1 MIKQSL
7 KKLLGKKSMDL
18 IYHPIFLEHETG
30 DYPENK
36 KRLLSFGRL
45 PEQEIPSGEA
55 FLSLVHKA
63 DYLQQVKDKSLRN
76 EALNAET
83 PSSPRSYEVAL
94 KAVGA
99 AVLAADNQGF
109 ALLRPPGHHAYPHR
123 SSGFCFFNNVA
134 IAAQYLVEQGKRVA
148 ILDFDGHHGDG
159 TEFTFYNTDEVLTLS
174 IHQFP
179 AFPHETG
186 WYDRIGRGAG
196 KGFNIN
202 VPLPPQSGDDIF
214 QDVLHSFIPYLEK
227 FQPDVLAISA
237 GFDSHEHDFLLDLRL
252 TYRSYY
258 KLGKLLSK
266 KFPNT
271 FAVLEG
277 GYDPELLSK
286 GVYSFIAGMK
296 GLKMPYQAHAT
307 ESSMNVLQEYELRS
321 DSLMG
326 LLKEYW

>member
-1 MIKQSL
+1 MIKSSI
-7 KKLLGKKSMDL
+7 KKLLGKRIMEL
-18 IYHPIFLEHETG
+18 IYHPLFLEHETG

-36 KRLLSFGRL
+36 KRLLSFGKL
-45 PEQEIPSGEA
+45 PQQNIPSGLE
-55 FLSLVHKA
+55 FLSLVHEPN
-63 DYLQQVKDKSLRN
+63 YLRLVKEKSSRG

-99 AVLAADNQGF
+99 AVMASEKNGF

-134 IAAQYLVEQGKRVA
+134 IAAQNLVRQGKRVA

-159 TEFTFYNTDEVLTLS
+159 TEHVFYDNDKVLTLS
-174 IHQFP
+174 IHQYP

-186 WYDRIGRGAG
+186 WYDRIGRGKG

-214 QDVLHSFIPYLEK
+214 EDVMHSFIPYLEK

-237 GFDSHEHDFLLDLRL
+237 GFDSHEHDYLLDLRL

-258 KLGKLLSK
+258 KLGKLLAR
-266 KFPNT
+266 KFPNS

-286 GVYSFIAGMK
+286 GVYSFIAGLR
-296 GLKMPYQAHAT
+296 GLKMPYASHAT
-307 ESSMNVLQEYELRS
+307 ESSINVFQEYEMRS